1 MTNVRLFLKLPNVP
15 ELQRGMFSP
24 SALNQDRSGNGGKVI
39 EPKIDKLLGQLF
51 KAKQKQAVLDALYEE
66 MYLRQLAA
74 EFRIQTALAKV
85 RGQ

>member
-1 MTNVRLFLKLPNVP
+1 
-15 ELQRGMFSP
+15 
-24 SALNQDRSGNGGKVI
+24 VI
-39 EPKIDKLLGQLF
+39 EPRIDKLLGQLF

-74 EFRIQTALAKV
+74 EFRIQTALEKA

>member
-1 MTNVRLFLKLPNVP
+1 
-15 ELQRGMFSP
+15 MFSP

-74 EFRIQTALAKV
+74 EFRIQTALEKV